1 MNETLILQWWHWI
14 VAGIGLVLLEL
25 AIPSFY
31 VIWFGFAAI
40 LLGLLLLVL
49 PGLSLTVQLLLW
61 AAASVVMVLLW
72 FRVFKP
78 SRHKTLVG
86 TADGE
91 VIGEIGLLVS
101 AVEPFARGRVRFQRP
116 LLGAEEWVCMADE
129 AIAAGERVRVL
140 SVEGSYF
147 KVGKR

>member
-101 AVEPFARGRVRFQRP
+101 SVEPFARGRVRFQRP

>member
-1 MNETLILQWWHWI
+1 MTENVILQWWHWI

-25 AIPSFY
+25 VIPSFY
-31 VIWFGFAAI
+31 VIWFGLAAI

-49 PGLSLTVQLLLW
+49 PGLSLTAQLVLW
-61 AAASVVMVLLW
+61 AVASVVMVLLW

-78 SRHKTLVG
+78 SRHKTLIG

>member
-129 AIAAGERVRVL
+129 AIAAGERVQVL